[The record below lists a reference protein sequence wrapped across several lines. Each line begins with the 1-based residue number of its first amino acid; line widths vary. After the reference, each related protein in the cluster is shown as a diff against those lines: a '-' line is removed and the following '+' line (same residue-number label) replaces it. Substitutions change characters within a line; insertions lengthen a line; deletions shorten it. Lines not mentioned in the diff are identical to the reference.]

1 MKVIVHILNG
11 WLILEIL
18 STLKQTDHP
27 IINSRYLIHE
37 AQQAYY
43 FGLPEYLAL
52 ASVTSTPAKAAGLD
66 HRIGV
71 LESGADAD
79 VVMWDSHPLQL
90 GATPTRV
97 WIDGLLQIP
106 VPRNKDH
113 PVQVGI
119 GKNGESW
126 RRVPRVPNWDEER
139 EQTVLW
145 DGLPPLQGIQ
155 RENQVVFTN
164 VKNFW
169 KRVFDGEVVNALGD
183 DTSENGVTVVVDGGK
198 ITCLGESCVAPNG
211 EVTTVDLKG
220 GSISPGLLTFG
231 SVLGTEEI
239 ASELS
244 TGDGEQYDAMLKD
257 VPEILNDVGA
267 VSLTMDA
274 LMFRTRN
281 AL

>member
-1 MKVIVHILNG
+1 MSN
-11 WLILEIL
+11 
-18 STLKQTDHP
+18 QTDHP

-43 FGLPEYLAL
+43 FGLPEHLAL

-66 HRIGV
+66 HRIGI
-71 LESGADAD
+71 LEKGADAD

-90 GATPTRV
+90 GATPIRV

-119 GKNGESW
+119 GKNGEQW
-126 RRVPRVPNWDEER
+126 RRVPRVPNWDEDR
-139 EQTVLW
+139 NQTVLW
-145 DGLPPLQGIQ
+145 DGLPQLQGNK
-155 RENQVVFTN
+155 REDQVIFTN
-164 VKNFW
+164 VKKVWN
-169 KRVFDGEVVNALGD
+169 RVPSGEVVSALED
-183 DTSENGVTVVVDGGK
+183 DISENGVTVVAEGGK
-198 ITCLGESCVAPNG
+198 VTCLGESCVATNG
-211 EVTTVDLKG
+211 EATTVDLKG
-220 GSISPGLLTFG
+220 GSISPGLMTFG
-231 SVLGTEEI
+231 SLLGTEEI

-244 TGDGEQYDAMLKD
+244 TGDGEQYDAMLQD
-257 VPEILNDVGA
+257 VPEILSDVGA
-267 VSLTMDA
+267 VALTMDA